1 MERLNS
7 AQNRACTDGARVPL
21 LVPTPLHMLSPSSPF
36 PSAGGASVKT
46 PASSILVVEDDPEI
60 ADIVQAYLHREGFAT
75 LRATD
80 GEMALRL
87 HAQHRPDLVLL
98 DVQLPRLS
106 GWSVLTRLREHGPT
120 PVIMLTAM
128 DQDVDKLMAL
138 RVGADDYIVKP
149 FNPAEVVARVQAVL
163 RRTRTGAAAP
173 APGLLRFGP
182 LEVDADTHMAR
193 VVRDGSAVT
202 LSLTLTEF
210 RLLAKL
216 VQTPNRIHT
225 RAELLAACLP
235 EGEAL
240 ERTVDSHVSKLR
252 RKLEDAGLP
261 HMPGSVRGVG
271 YRLAPPET

>member
-1 MERLNS
+1 MEERWRGATRPRIGPVLTGPS
-7 AQNRACTDGARVPL
+7 VPPLVPPPIHMPYPSSTFPSPAGAR
-21 LVPTPLHMLSPSSPF
+21 
-36 PSAGGASVKT
+36 AG
-46 PASSILVVEDDPEI
+46 PILVVEDDPEI
-60 ADIVQAYLHREGFAT
+60 AEIVQAYLHRDGYDT
-75 LRATD
+75 LRAAD
-80 GEMALRL
+80 GEAALRL

-98 DVQLPRLS
+98 DVQLPRLN
-106 GWSVLTRLREHGPT
+106 GWSVLTRLREHSLT

-128 DQDVDKLMAL
+128 DQDMDKLMAL

-163 RRTRTGAAAP
+163 RRTRTSAAAP
-173 APGLLRFGP
+173 AQGPLRFGA
-182 LEVDADTHMAR
+182 LEVDVDTHVAR
-193 VVRDGSAVT
+193 VVLDSGAVT
-202 LSLTLTEF
+202 LSLTLTEL

-216 VQTPNRIHT
+216 LQMPNRIHT
-225 RAELLAACLP
+225 RAELLADCLP

>member
-1 MERLNS
+1 MEKRWRS
-7 AQNRACTDGARVPL
+7 ATRPQNRVCSGGAGVPP
-21 LVPTPLHMLSPSSPF
+21 LVPTPLHMPYPSSPF
-36 PSAGGASVKT
+36 PGAGGASV
-46 PASSILVVEDDPEI
+46 SSILVVEDDPEI
-60 ADIVQAYLHREGFAT
+60 ADILQAYLHREGFTT
-75 LRATD
+75 LRAAD
-80 GEMALRL
+80 GEAALRL

-98 DVQLPRLS
+98 DVQLPRLN
-106 GWSVLTRLREHGPT
+106 GWSVLTRLREHSHT

-173 APGLLRFGP
+173 GSGLLRFGP
-182 LEVDADTHMAR
+182 LEVDADTHVAR
-193 VVRDGSAVT
+193 VVREGSVVT

-216 VQTPNRIHT
+216 MQTPHRIHT
-225 RAELLAACLP
+225 RAELLSACLP

-261 HMPGSVRGVG
+261 QMPGSVRGVG
-271 YRLAPPET
+271 YRLAPPEA

>member
-1 MERLNS
+1 MEKRWRS
-7 AQNRACTDGARVPL
+7 ATRPRIGPVLTGPSVPA
-21 LVPTPLHMLSPSSPF
+21 LVPPPIHMPYPSPTF
-36 PSAGGASVKT
+36 PSPAGA
-46 PASSILVVEDDPEI
+46 PAGPILVVEDDPEI
-60 ADIVQAYLHREGFAT
+60 AEIVLAYLHREGFVT
-75 LRATD
+75 LCATD
-80 GEMALRL
+80 GETALRL

-98 DVQLPRLS
+98 DVQLPRLN
-106 GWSVLTRLREHGPT
+106 GWSVLTRLREHSLT

-173 APGLLRFGP
+173 AQGPLRFGP
-182 LEVDADTHMAR
+182 LEVDVDAHVAR
-193 VVRDGSAVT
+193 VVLDSGAVT
-202 LSLTLTEF
+202 LSLTLTEL

-216 VQTPNRIHT
+216 VQMPNRIHT
-225 RAELLAACLP
+225 RAELLADCLP

-261 HMPGSVRGVG
+261 AMPGSVRGVG